1 MLDSSPARS
10 ATLWLSTGWLM
21 LIFVAPLLYTA
32 ELAASIWLYQ
42 FFEPICHQIADRSFV
57 FMGAAL
63 PVCARCLGLY
73 TGFWIGLLVLPKAR
87 FLTSRLERR
96 PRLIIFFSI
105 PLIIDLIT
113 SNTHWT
119 RLASGL
125 LASLPFPFFVCK
137 AFDPLICAFRRIPKG
152 VS

>member
-21 LIFVAPLLYTA
+21 LIFAAPLLSAA
-32 ELAASIWLYQ
+32 ELAASTWLYQ
-42 FFEPICHQIADRSFV
+42 FFEPICHQIVDRSFI

-73 TGFWIGLLVLPKAR
+73 AGFWTGLLVLPKAG
-87 FLTSRLERR
+87 FLTSRLERH
-96 PRLIIFFSI
+96 PRLIIAFSI
-105 PLIIDLIT
+105 PLIIDLVT
-113 SNTHWT
+113 YNTHWT

-137 AFDPLICAFRRIPKG
+137 AFDPLICASRRVRKG